1 MGISLAGQP
10 HFLLIDGIINSVDR
24 IWFPPQI
31 LLTIGIIDPV
41 QQRENLVNIMTTR
54 ARALLSGASMA
65 IIASM
70 VFAAPTSV
78 QAQAATPA
86 ASGIEVIVVTAQKR
100 EQALQ
105 EVPIAVSAFS
115 AAALDRV
122 QIEDATDIQFS
133 IPNAVLTGNDRF
145 TFRGVG
151 TNALGSSDLGVQSF
165 LNGAAIGYLPQ
176 NEFFD
181 MARIEV
187 LRGPQ
192 GTLYGRNTTG
202 GAINLIT
209 KRPGRDFRG
218 DLSVQLGNFDNVR
231 IGGAVDL
238 PLGEKVGLRL
248 AGYSLNRDGYT
259 ENLSTG
265 NNIDGRSQWAMRG
278 TFTVD
283 LGPKTNA
290 TLVFGRYDE
299 DSSRTRE
306 TKRLCTAHP
315 VLGCDPRTLGF
326 DSPDASTTILQTLAK
341 SFTPFPAGGNL
352 YAGAPNPKDLRKV
365 QADTDPTFILTQDFQ
380 TLSLDHDFGNMKLSA
395 VMGHA
400 TGYSEGTTD
409 WDNSD
414 LPFRFTKP
422 ITYNANRNTTVT
434 TDRLLTTDSFIT
446 DTSTKTAELRLASS
460 FDGSFN
466 FLIGAFGL
474 QGTSA
479 GGFETW
485 HPAIELFQKAM
496 GRPVETWRVNS
507 MTRNGKSRT
516 SALFGESYFKV
527 SDTLR
532 LTLGARYTDERR
544 SGESR
549 SLVLSALLPW
559 TYSEFSGSKAT
570 YKAAVD
576 WSPDLSFTDATLV
589 YGSVSTGYKGGGLNN
604 SSTAST
610 YGPETITAYE
620 VGAKNTLLEGRLQA
634 NLTAFYYDY
643 VGLQLG
649 QRINGGVL
657 TRNADAKISGF
668 EAELA
673 YAPNDHWLFDANLS
687 TLNTEIGAFF
697 SEDAANPAQSVLV
710 KTPSVA
716 VNLAGN
722 QLPNSPPAKIKVGAQ
737 YSTGALW
744 GDWTSTWRVDG
755 VWQDSYYAREYNSPT
770 DAIDAWGVID
780 LQARFRNEPK
790 QMDVRLFVKNL
801 TDEDN
806 LTGIIIEDALVGRY
820 RNARMLEPRTYGVIV
835 AKSF

>member
-1 MGISLAGQP
+1 MEWAFHLVGNRIF
-10 HFLLIDGIINSVDR
+10 HLIDGITNSVDR

-31 LLTIGIIDPV
+31 LLTIGTIDPV

-209 KRPGRDFRG
+209 KRPGRDFGG

-290 TLVFGRYDE
+290 TLVFGR
-299 DSSRTRE
+299 
-306 TKRLCTAHP
+306 
-315 VLGCDPRTLGF
+315 
-326 DSPDASTTILQTLAK
+326 
-341 SFTPFPAGGNL
+341 
-352 YAGAPNPKDLRKV
+352 
-365 QADTDPTFILTQDFQ
+365 
-380 TLSLDHDFGNMKLSA
+380 
-395 VMGHA
+395 
-400 TGYSEGTTD
+400 
-409 WDNSD
+409 
-414 LPFRFTKP
+414 
-422 ITYNANRNTTVT
+422 
-434 TDRLLTTDSFIT
+434 
-446 DTSTKTAELRLASS
+446 
-460 FDGSFN
+460 
-466 FLIGAFGL
+466 
-474 QGTSA
+474 
-479 GGFETW
+479 
-485 HPAIELFQKAM
+485 
-496 GRPVETWRVNS
+496 
-507 MTRNGKSRT
+507 
-516 SALFGESYFKV
+516 
-527 SDTLR
+527 
-532 LTLGARYTDERR
+532 
-544 SGESR
+544 
-549 SLVLSALLPW
+549 
-559 TYSEFSGSKAT
+559 
-570 YKAAVD
+570 
-576 WSPDLSFTDATLV
+576 
-589 YGSVSTGYKGGGLNN
+589 
-604 SSTAST
+604 
-610 YGPETITAYE
+610 
-620 VGAKNTLLEGRLQA
+620 
-634 NLTAFYYDY
+634 
-643 VGLQLG
+643 
-649 QRINGGVL
+649 
-657 TRNADAKISGF
+657 
-668 EAELA
+668 
-673 YAPNDHWLFDANLS
+673 
-687 TLNTEIGAFF
+687 
-697 SEDAANPAQSVLV
+697 
-710 KTPSVA
+710 
-716 VNLAGN
+716 
-722 QLPNSPPAKIKVGAQ
+722 
-737 YSTGALW
+737 
-744 GDWTSTWRVDG
+744 
-755 VWQDSYYAREYNSPT
+755 
-770 DAIDAWGVID
+770 
-780 LQARFRNEPK
+780 
-790 QMDVRLFVKNL
+790 
-801 TDEDN
+801 
-806 LTGIIIEDALVGRY
+806 
-820 RNARMLEPRTYGVIV
+820 
-835 AKSF
+835 